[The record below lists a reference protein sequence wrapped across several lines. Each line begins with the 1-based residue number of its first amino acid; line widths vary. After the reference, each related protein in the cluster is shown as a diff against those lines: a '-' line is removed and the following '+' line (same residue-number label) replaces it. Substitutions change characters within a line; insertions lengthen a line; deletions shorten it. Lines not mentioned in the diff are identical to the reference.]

1 LASFEILHTA
11 SFFPNLKEL
20 EAHCR
25 CLTVWESAMS
35 TPAGG
40 LASDKEEVVM
50 SIIRAL
56 CLLLAGAMM
65 VGGQES
71 NPVPPKSTVKP
82 SDLCSVE
89 GVVVK
94 STTGEGI
101 KRVMVQLSP
110 LGTGQQAYSTF
121 TENNGYFI
129 IRDITPG
136 RYAINASGNGY
147 RPQASGKGKGNTQVR
162 IFDLAPGKNVSGI
175 AFRLLPPGVITGT
188 VYDEDGE
195 PVTSAQVQV
204 LRVGS
209 FGTHR
214 QISSAGSQQTND
226 LGEYRIW
233 GLEAGQYLVAA
244 AYKPPQTNLG
254 QQMDGVYLPTFY
266 PSTAD
271 TSQATVVEVQPGAE
285 VSGIDVD
292 LRQAHAVMIR
302 GRVMVDSPVKS
313 LRGAYV
319 SLAPRIGAEGGYSL
333 SNYGASVQGDSGD
346 FEIRGVPPGAYNLS
360 ALWNDGKRQL
370 YEKVPVDVGNANL
383 DGVTLVLGSP
393 TALVGRFRVEG
404 SDPFDFTRLGLWL
417 QPIDSAMGGGSP
429 QIKVDG
435 TFVVENVYDGDYRLR
450 VLGFPQQYYIKSA
463 REGGSDVLESGLTI
477 SRSQPP
483 SHLEIV
489 LSPDSGRVDGS
500 VLQEQHPVSGAWV
513 VLVPDPPHR
522 DREEMYSMKATDAF
536 GHFSLLGLPPG
547 DFKLFAWEL
556 VQGKNYT
563 DPDFFKAFEDR
574 GTPVH
579 MGEGQ
584 QQQVQLEVITAEEQ
598 VR

>member
-1 LASFEILHTA
+1 
-11 SFFPNLKEL
+11 
-20 EAHCR
+20 
-25 CLTVWESAMS
+25 
-35 TPAGG
+35 
-40 LASDKEEVVM
+40 M

-56 CLLLAGAMM
+56 CLLLAGAM
-65 VGGQES
+65 VVAGQES
-71 NPVPPKSTVKP
+71 NPAPPKSNVKP

-89 GVVVK
+89 GVVIK

-101 KRVMVQLSP
+101 KRVRVQLIP
-110 LGTGQQAYSTF
+110 LGGGQQAYSTL

-129 IRDITPG
+129 IRDIAPG
-136 RYAINASGNGY
+136 RYVINASGNGY
-147 RPQASGKGKGNTQVR
+147 RQQVSGKGKGNTQVR

-195 PVTSAQVQV
+195 PVTLAQVQV
-204 LRVGS
+204 LRVGGS
-209 FGTHR
+209 GTHR
-214 QISSAGSQQTND
+214 QIGSAGSQQTND

-233 GLEAGQYLVAA
+233 GLEAGRYLVAA
-244 AYKPPQTNLG
+244 TYKPPQSNPG
-254 QQMDGVYLPTFY
+254 QQMDDVYLLTFH

-292 LRQAHAVMIR
+292 LRQAHAVMVR
-302 GRVMVDSPVKS
+302 GRVMVDGPVKS
-313 LRGAYV
+313 LRGVHV
-319 SLAPRIGAEGGYSL
+319 SLAPRVDAEGGYSL
-333 SNYGASVQGDSGD
+333 SDYGASVQGDSGD
-346 FEIRGVPPGAYNLS
+346 FEIRGVPPGPYSLS

-370 YEKVPVDVGNANL
+370 YERVPVEVGNGNL

-393 TALVGRFRVEG
+393 IALVGRFRVEG
-404 SDPFDFTRLGLWL
+404 SDQFDFTRLGLWL
-417 QPIDSAMGGGSP
+417 QPIDSTMGVGSP
-429 QIKVDG
+429 QVKTDG
-435 TFVVENVYDGDYRLR
+435 TFVMENVYDGSYRLHIS
-450 VLGFPQQYYIKSA
+450 GFPQQYYVKSA
-463 REGGSDVLESGLTI
+463 REGGSDVLDSGLTI

-483 SHLEIV
+483 AHLEIV

-522 DREEMYSMKATDAF
+522 DREEMYSMNATDAF
-536 GHFSLLGLPPG
+536 GYFSLLGLPPG
-547 DFKLFAWEL
+547 DFKLFAWEP

-563 DPDFFKAFEDR
+563 DPDFFEAFEDR

-579 MGEGQ
+579 IGEGQ
-584 QQQVQLEVITAEEQ
+584 QQQVQLEVITSEEQ

>member
-1 LASFEILHTA
+1 
-11 SFFPNLKEL
+11 
-20 EAHCR
+20 
-25 CLTVWESAMS
+25 MS

-56 CLLLAGAMM
+56 CLLLAGAMV
-65 VGGQES
+65 VGGQEP
-71 NPVPPKSTVKP
+71 NPAGPKSNVKP

-101 KRVMVQLSP
+101 KGVTVHLIP
-110 LGTGQQAYSTF
+110 LGRGQQAYSTF

-129 IRDITPG
+129 IRDIAPG

-162 IFDLAPGKNVSGI
+162 FLDLAPGKNASGI

-195 PVTSAQVQV
+195 PVTSAQVQA
-204 LRVGS
+204 LRVSGS
-209 FGTHR
+209 GAHR
-214 QISSAGSQQTND
+214 QIGGAGSQQTND

-244 AYKPPQTNLG
+244 TYRRPQTNAG
-254 QQMDGVYLPTFY
+254 QQMDDVYLPTFH

-292 LRQAHAVMIR
+292 LRQAHAVMVR
-302 GRVMVDSPVKS
+302 GRVMVDGAAKS
-313 LRGAYV
+313 LRGVHV
-319 SLAPRIGAEGGYSL
+319 SLEPRVAAEGSYSL
-333 SNYGASVQGDSGD
+333 SNYGASAQSDSGD
-346 FEIRGVPPGAYNLS
+346 FEIRGVPPGSYNLS
-360 ALWNDGKRQL
+360 ALGNDGKRQL
-370 YEKVPVDVGNANL
+370 YGRVPVEVGSGNL
-383 DGVTLVLGSP
+383 DGVTFVLGSP
-393 TALVGRFRVEG
+393 IALVGRFRVEG
-404 SDPFDFTRLGLWL
+404 SDQFDFTRLGLWL
-417 QPIDSAMGGGSP
+417 QPIDSTMGGGSP
-429 QIKVDG
+429 QIKADG
-435 TFVVENVYDGDYRLR
+435 TFLVENVYDGNYRLR
-450 VLGFPQQYYIKSA
+450 ILGFPEQYYVKSA
-463 REGGSDVLESGLTI
+463 REGGSDVLESGLTV
-477 SRSQPP
+477 SRTQPP
-483 SHLEIV
+483 AHLEIV

-522 DREEMYSMKATDAF
+522 DREEMYSMNTTDAF

-547 DFKLFAWEL
+547 DFKLFAWQP
-556 VQGKNYT
+556 VQGANYT
-563 DPDFFKAFEDR
+563 DPDFFNAFEDR
-574 GTPVH
+574 STPVH
-579 MGEGQ
+579 IGERQ
-584 QQQVQLEVITAEEQ
+584 QQQVQLEVITSEEQ
-598 VR
+598 LRQSP

>member
-1 LASFEILHTA
+1 
-11 SFFPNLKEL
+11 
-20 EAHCR
+20 
-25 CLTVWESAMS
+25 
-35 TPAGG
+35 
-40 LASDKEEVVM
+40 M

-56 CLLLAGAMM
+56 CLLLAGAMV
-65 VGGQES
+65 VGGQEP
-71 NPVPPKSTVKP
+71 NPAPPKSNVKP
-82 SDLCSVE
+82 SDLCSVT

-101 KRVMVQLSP
+101 KRVMVQLIP
-110 LGTGQQAYSTF
+110 LGGGQQAYSTF
-121 TENNGYFI
+121 TESNGYFI
-129 IRDITPG
+129 MRDITPG

-147 RPQASGKGKGNTQVR
+147 RQQASGKGKGNTQVG
-162 IFDLAPGKNVSGI
+162 ILDLAPGKNVSGI

-195 PVTSAQVQV
+195 PVTSAQVQA
-204 LRVGS
+204 LRVSGS
-209 FGTHR
+209 GTHR
-214 QISSAGSQQTND
+214 QIGGASSQQTND

-244 AYKPPQTNLG
+244 TYQRPQTNPG
-254 QQMDGVYLPTFY
+254 QQMDEVYLPTFH

-292 LRQAHAVMIR
+292 LRQAHTVMVR
-302 GRVMVDSPVKS
+302 GRVMVDGPVKS
-313 LRGAYV
+313 LRGVYV
-319 SLAPRIGAEGGYSL
+319 SLAPRVAAEGGYSL
-333 SNYGASVQGDSGD
+333 SNFGAPVQSDSGD
-346 FEIRGVPPGAYNLS
+346 FEIRGVPPGPYDLS
-360 ALWNDGKRQL
+360 AMWNDGKRQL
-370 YEKVPVDVGNANL
+370 YGRVPVEVGNANL
-383 DGVTLVLGSP
+383 DGVTFVLGSP
-393 TALVGRFRVEG
+393 ISLVGRFRVEG

-417 QPIDSAMGGGSP
+417 QPIDSTRGGGSS
-429 QIKVDG
+429 QLKADG
-435 TFVVENVYDGDYRLR
+435 TFVVENVYDGNYRLR
-450 VLGFPQQYYIKSA
+450 ILGFPVPYYVKSA

-483 SHLEIV
+483 SRLEIV
-489 LSPDSGRVDGS
+489 LSPDGGRVDGTVS
-500 VLQEQHPVSGAWV
+500 KEHNPVSGALV

-522 DREEMYSMKATDAF
+522 DREEMYGMTTTDAF
-536 GHFSLLGLPPG
+536 GRFSLLGLPPG

-579 MGEGQ
+579 IGEG
-584 QQQVQLEVITAEEQ
+584 QQQVQLEVITSEEE